1 MGQYDFHRAS
11 AVGCLGVESDS
22 MKMIA
27 TTLLGMT
34 LCAQVCAAQGMDT
47 LHGIREGCKERVDIS
62 GPNPT
67 RNQKIW
73 LDVGET
79 EGYITGYAEAKL
91 FEGTILHLP
100 ETNGELHDAVCQY
113 IDLHPEI
120 WNMGRIK
127 GMDTVLGALYGGT
140 KH

>member
-1 MGQYDFHRAS
+1 VSY
-11 AVGCLGVESDS
+11 LGVESDS
-22 MKMIA
+22 MKTIA
-27 TTLLGMT
+27 TMLLGIAV
-34 LCAQVCAAQGMDT
+34 CVQICAAQDTAT
-47 LHGIREGCKERVDIS
+47 LHGIREGCKERAEVS
-62 GPNPT
+62 GPNPP
-67 RNQKIW
+67 RNQKVW

-91 FEGTILHLP
+91 FDGTVAHLP

-120 WNMGRIK
+120 WNIGRIK
-127 GMDTVLGALYGGT
+127 GMDAVLSALYGGE

>member
-1 MGQYDFHRAS
+1 
-11 AVGCLGVESDS
+11 

-27 TTLLGMT
+27 TTPLVMT
-34 LCAQVCAAQGMDT
+34 LCAQVFAADQT
-47 LHGIREGCKERVDIS
+47 LHGIREGCKERAEIS

-67 RNQKIW
+67 HNQGIW

-91 FEGTILHLP
+91 FDGTIGHLP

-113 IDLHPEI
+113 IELHPEI
-120 WNMGRIK
+120 WSMSRIK
-127 GMDTVLGALYGGT
+127 GMDTVLTVLYGGT